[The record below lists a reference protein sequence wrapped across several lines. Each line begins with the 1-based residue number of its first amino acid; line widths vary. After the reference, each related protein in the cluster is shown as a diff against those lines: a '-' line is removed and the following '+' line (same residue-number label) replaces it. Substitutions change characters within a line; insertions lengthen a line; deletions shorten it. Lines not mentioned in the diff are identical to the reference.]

1 MKDKFILDCIG
12 VDRVK
17 LSIFLENVCVDKRY
31 IPGVEEEAKR
41 KELEIKFSDMCKFNN
56 NTIQITS
63 DDIEKEWFPPVNA
76 DIFISHSHDD
86 ACIAYALKN
95 WIKDKFN
102 LECFI
107 DADVWEHYHIL
118 ADIITKYD
126 DCGCFNDNIIKSSAI
141 LNVALFKMINKCKA
155 LFFIKTKH
163 STINDHQTLSPWIY
177 NEIFISN
184 IMHSKIME
192 SAERY
197 DESVKVLFDTDFS
210 NFRNLTFSDLETWLD
225 TCKGKNIKGTK
236 ALDKLLDI
244 VKNKRGG
251 FIKNP

>member
-1 MKDKFILDCIG
+1 MKEKFILDCIG
-12 VDRVK
+12 VNRVN
-17 LSIFLENVCVDKRY
+17 LSIFLENICVDKRY
-31 IPGVEEEAKR
+31 IPVVDEEAKR

-86 ACIAYALKN
+86 ACIAYALKD

-107 DADVWEHYHIL
+107 DADVWEHYRIL

-155 LFFIKTKH
+155 LFFIKTEN

-184 IMHSKIME
+184 IME

-210 NFRNLTFSDLETWLD
+210 NFRNFTFNDLKIWLD
-225 TCKGKNIKGTK
+225 TCKEEHIKGQE
-236 ALDKLLDI
+236 ALNVLTEICRDYT
-244 VKNKRGG
+244 GG

>member
-1 MKDKFILDCIG
+1 MKEKFLLDIMTDKSLSL
-12 VDRVK
+12 VK
-17 LSIFLENVCVDKRY
+17 FLKNTD
-31 IPGVEEEAKR
+31 P
-41 KELEIKFSDMCKFNN
+41 KEPNKVNEDMSRLIAKFNKILKGDGEN
-56 NTIQITS
+56 FQIS
-63 DDIEKEWFPPVNA
+63 SADIEKEWFPEIRA
-76 DIFISHSHDD
+76 DIFISHSHNDLE
-86 ACIAYALKN
+86 IARALKN
-95 WIKDKFN
+95 LIETTFD

-107 DADVWEHYHIL
+107 DADVWEHYRIL

-141 LNVALFKMINKCKA
+141 LNVALFKMINRCKA
-155 LFFIKTKH
+155 LFFIKSKN
-163 STINDHQTLSPWIY
+163 STINNNHQTLSPWIY
-177 NEIFISN
+177 SEISISN

-225 TCKGKNIKGTK
+225 TCKGKNIKGRK

>member
-1 MKDKFILDCIG
+1 MKEKFLLDIMTDKSLSL
-12 VDRVK
+12 VK
-17 LSIFLENVCVDKRY
+17 FLKNTD
-31 IPGVEEEAKR
+31 P
-41 KELEIKFSDMCKFNN
+41 KEPNKVNEDMSRLIAKFNKILKGDGEN
-56 NTIQITS
+56 FQIS
-63 DDIEKEWFPPVNA
+63 SADIEKEWFPEIRA
-76 DIFISHSHDD
+76 DIFISHSHNDLE
-86 ACIAYALKN
+86 IARALKN
-95 WIKDKFN
+95 LIETTFD

-107 DADVWEHYHIL
+107 DADVWEHYRIL

-141 LNVALFKMINKCKA
+141 LNVALFKMINRCKA
-155 LFFIKTKH
+155 LFFIKSKN
-163 STINDHQTLSPWIY
+163 STINNNHQTLSPWIY
-177 NEIFISN
+177 SEISISN